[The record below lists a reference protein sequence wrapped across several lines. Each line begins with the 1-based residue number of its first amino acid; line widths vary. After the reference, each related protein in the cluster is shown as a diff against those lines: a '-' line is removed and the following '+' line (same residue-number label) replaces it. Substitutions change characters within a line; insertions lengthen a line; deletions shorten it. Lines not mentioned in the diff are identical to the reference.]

1 MNETAP
7 GFGDVFAH
15 FGLDA
20 PWYGLLFLA
29 AAFYAVAWFRVRSE
43 RPRVPPGAWRLAAF
57 MLGIALIFVAT
68 QSPLEHYGNQL
79 LWADF
84 GGMLLLTMIAPPLI
98 LLGSPLTLAFRASG
112 PRGRARLRRFYRGRT
127 MRIVSMPI
135 VSWMLFAVVTYAWQ
149 FTGLTEE
156 AAVNVFVRDMQQLSL
171 LAVALLFWWPAL
183 CADPV
188 SWRMNHPLR
197 VLYVAVEMTHK
208 GLFGGMFLSLNTPVH
223 ETFAAAMPA
232 WAPSAM
238 TDQRLAILV
247 LWVGGSLV
255 FLVALAA
262 IAVSWIR
269 YEARQSHRIDRR
281 LDALREVQ
289 RERARAL
296 GGVVEGPGS
305 AR

>member
-1 MNETAP
+1 MSAAAP
-7 GFGDVFAH
+7 SFGEVIAQFA
-15 FGLDA
+15 FDA
-20 PWYGLLFLA
+20 PWYGLLLA
-29 AAFYAVAWFRVRSE
+29 AAGFYAVAWFRVRAE
-43 RPRVPPGAWRLAAF
+43 RPRVPPRVWQLVAF
-57 MLGIALIFVAT
+57 MLGLALIFVAT

-84 GGMLLLTMIAPPLI
+84 AGMLLLTMIAPPLL
-98 LLGSPLTLAFRASG
+98 LLGSPLTLAFRVSG
-112 PRGRARLRRFYRGRT
+112 PRGRARLRRLYRGRT
-127 MRIVSMPI
+127 ARIVAMPI
-135 VSWMLFAVVTYAWQ
+135 ASWLVFAVVTYAWQ
-149 FTGLTEE
+149 FMGITEE
-156 AAVNVFVRDMQQLSL
+156 AAENVFVRDVQQLSL
-171 LAVALLFWWPAL
+171 LAVSLLFWWPAL

-188 SWRMNHPLR
+188 PWRMNHPLR

-223 ETFAAAMPA
+223 ETFAANTPA
-232 WAPSAM
+232 WGPSPM
-238 TDQRLAILV
+238 MDQRLAILV

-281 LDALREVQ
+281 LEALREAR

-296 GGVVEGPGS
+296 GSVFERS
-305 AR
+305 

>member
-1 MNETAP
+1 MSETAP
-7 GFGDVFAH
+7 GFAEVMARFA
-15 FGLDA
+15 FDA
-20 PWYGLLFLA
+20 PWYGLLLLA
-29 AAFYAVAWFRVRSE
+29 AAFYAVAWLRVRSE
-43 RPRVPPGAWRLAAF
+43 RPRVPPGGWRLAAF
-57 MLGIALIFVAT
+57 MLGLALVFVAT
-68 QSPLEHYGNQL
+68 QSPLEHYGTQL
-79 LWADF
+79 LWAGF

-127 MRIVSMPI
+127 MRIVAMPI
-135 VSWMLFAVVTYAWQ
+135 ASWLLFAVVTYAWQ
-149 FTGLTEE
+149 FTALTEH
-156 AAVNVFVRDMQQLSL
+156 AAANAFARDAQQLSL
-171 LAVALLFWWPAL
+171 LAVSLLFWWPAL

-188 SWRMNHPLR
+188 AWRMNHPLR

-223 ETFAAAMPA
+223 ETFAANMPA
-232 WAPSAM
+232 WGPSAM

-269 YEARQSHRIDRR
+269 YEARQSHRVDRR
-281 LDALREVQ
+281 LDALREARRQ
-289 RERARAL
+289 RARAL
-296 GGVVEGPGS
+296 GGVFERP
-305 AR
+305 

>member
-1 MNETAP
+1 MSENAP
-7 GFGDVFAH
+7 GFAEVMAQFA
-15 FGLDA
+15 FDA
-20 PWYGLLFLA
+20 PWYGLLLLA
-29 AAFYAVAWFRVRSE
+29 AAFYAVAWVRVRSE
-43 RPRVPPGAWRLAAF
+43 RPRVPPGWGRLAAF
-57 MLGIALIFVAT
+57 MLGLALIFVAT

-79 LWADF
+79 LWVDF
-84 GGMLLLTMIAPPLI
+84 GGMLLLTMIAPPLL

-127 MRIVSMPI
+127 MRIVAMPI
-135 VSWMLFAVVTYAWQ
+135 ASWLIFAVVTYAWQ

-156 AAVNVFVRDMQQLSL
+156 AAANVFVRDAQQLSL
-171 LAVALLFWWPAL
+171 LAVSLLFWWPAL

-188 SWRMNHPLR
+188 AWRMNHPLR

-223 ETFAAAMPA
+223 ETLAANLPA

-238 TDQRLAILV
+238 MDQRLAILV

-262 IAVSWIR
+262 IAVSWVR
-269 YEARQSHRIDRR
+269 YEGRQSARVDRR
-281 LDALREVQ
+281 LDALREARRQ
-289 RERARAL
+289 RARAL
-296 GGVVEGPGS
+296 GSVAERP
-305 AR
+305 